1 MATADMSE
9 HGSEQGGEHAA
20 GQAQVLA
27 AASAVNSAQWRRLLL
42 DHAMALRRS
51 LLAGEREPKGAMCT
65 DPAAR
70 ALVNKA
76 LGERA
81 LEAVRIVET
90 YTIGAATIEA
100 GEYPVTIPALS
111 GRAAPPEFAA
121 RLNIILNALEPL
133 AAAEGPRSQRQPT
146 AIQSDLW
153 QLLYKVRE
161 SAEMAYAR
169 ELDLV
174 ELDRRILFLLQNAGP
189 LVPADIS
196 GGVGV
201 DKAQVSRSVKRLLEI
216 KMVERDQLRSP
227 LQLTRKGQSHAE
239 RLLRLAELRN
249 RELTFD
255 IGDEELEGF
264 FAGIDKLLDQ
274 AVLLYDQER
283 RLGLAAETTPFP
295 RPGAAVE
302 SESRSGDR
310 IVLDRSR
317 IISPLMTLSSYFSRS
332 GSLTFKRLT
341 GLSNFEAWVL
351 NEIGMESP
359 IDWNELVERLDR
371 DHSQAGRTVNALVER
386 GLVLRQGKP
395 GRRNGCFSPSAEGKR
410 LYQVI
415 QDASRQRSDF
425 LLAPLS
431 GDEREAFLGTFDKIR
446 RNAVVQLERER
457 AFEALGQ
464 G

>member
-1 MATADMSE
+1 MAATGKGKTGDVQMQAVT
-9 HGSEQGGEHAA
+9 GSAA
-20 GQAQVLA
+20 T
-27 AASAVNSAQWRRLLL
+27 WRRLLQ
-42 DHAMALRRS
+42 DHATALRQS
-51 LLAGEREPKGAMCT
+51 ILAGEREPKGALCS
-65 DPAAR
+65 DAALR

-76 LGERA
+76 LGA
-81 LEAVRIVET
+81 MAVEAVRIVEA
-90 YTIGAATIEA
+90 YTIGATTSEA
-100 GEYPVTIPALS
+100 GEYPVKVPAMA

-133 AAAEGPRSQRQPT
+133 VEAEGPRDRAEPT

-196 GGVGV
+196 SAVGV

-216 KMVERDQLRSP
+216 KMVEREQLRAP
-227 LQLTRKGQSHAE
+227 LRLTRKGQSHSE

-255 IGDEELEGF
+255 IGDEELEAF
-264 FAGIDKLLDQ
+264 FAVIEKLLDQ

-283 RLGLAAETTPFP
+283 RLSQAAETVPFP

-351 NEIGMESP
+351 NEIGMAAP

-371 DHSQAGRTVNALVER
+371 DHSQAGRTVNALVDR

-395 GRRNGCFSPSAEGKR
+395 GRRNGCFSPSAEGAR

-431 GDEREAFLGTFDKIR
+431 RDERTSFLATFEKIR